1 MKIIKLLCL
10 IICTALCLTLFS
22 GCSSNDSYIIYFE
35 LDSAPKTLD
44 PQLVST
50 ASEEI
55 LTRNLFEGL
64 MRQNE
69 NGEIVKGAAKDYSVS
84 NDGKTYTFT
93 LRDGIKW
100 SDGTD
105 LKAKDFVFGFER
117 AVDPKN
123 KAPYV
128 ASLYGIVGA
137 KDIAT
142 SKKSG
147 GLGVTASSDNTLT
160 IKLIKPD
167 PTFLK
172 LLTTAICMPCR
183 KDVYEKA
190 KGQYGIT
197 ADNIVS
203 NGSYRIRFWDKES
216 KFSLRINKNE
226 EYQGDFSSEATAVIF
241 NVGEIDGR
249 AIRVDEGNVDMGF
262 VNLNEVSDKSNLITF
277 EKSCYGLLINKSGDF
292 GALQFRKAFAKSIHR
307 KRLKNE
313 LGKSLTEATTLV
325 PNTILLDGKPLSS
338 QMAIAPLPEYNPT
351 AAHNHYIEGA
361 KDNKNL
367 PKAIELIYFGDDDIK
382 NLAALIAEN
391 LQQSL
396 GTVVNITATDSEASL
411 INRISLG
418 EYQLALAPITAK
430 SDDPAVFFE
439 QFTKNSND
447 NIYGFKNASFDAE
460 VAKITPNTSSQTVI
474 NAATNAEKLI
484 IKDISV
490 LPLAFRLEGLAYG
503 KQFNCPLVSPFGGV
517 IDLALITKVD

>member
-1 MKIIKLLCL
+1 MKLIKLLCL
-10 IICTALCLTLFS
+10 MICTAICITLFS
-22 GCSSNDSYIIYFE
+22 GCSSNDSYLIYFE

-50 ASEEI
+50 TSEELI
-55 LTRNLFEGL
+55 ARNLFEGL
-64 MRQNE
+64 MRQDK
-69 NGEIVKGAAKDYSVS
+69 NGEIVKGAAKEYTVS
-84 NDGKTYTFT
+84 NDGLTYTFT
-93 LRDGIKW
+93 LRDDIKW
-100 SDGTD
+100 SDGSPLT
-105 LKAKDFVFGFER
+105 ANDFVFGFKR

-142 SKKSG
+142 GKKSN
-147 GLGVTASSDNTLT
+147 GLGVTTLNDNTITIELT
-160 IKLIKPD
+160 KPD
-167 PTFLK
+167 NTFLK
-172 LLTTAICMPCR
+172 LLTTAICMPC
-183 KDVYEKA
+183 KKQVYEKA

-203 NGSYRIRFWDKES
+203 NGSYRIRFWEKSE
-216 KFSLRINKNE
+216 KFSLRLNKNE
-226 EYQGDFSSEATAVIF
+226 EYNGNFKSDASAVIF
-241 NVGEIDGR
+241 NVGEIEGR
-249 AIRVDEGNVDMGF
+249 AVRVDEGNVDIGF
-262 VNLNEVSDKSNLITF
+262 VNINEATDQSNLVTF
-277 EKSCYGLLINKSGDF
+277 EKSCYSLLINKNSAF
-292 GALQFRKAFAKSIHR
+292 GGSEFRNAFAKSIHR
-307 KRLKNE
+307 NRLKNE
-313 LGKSLTEATTLV
+313 LGKSLTEATTLL
-325 PNTILLDGKPLSS
+325 PNTILVGGKPLSS
-338 QMAIAPLPEYNPT
+338 QMGTASMPQYNPT
-351 AAHNHYIEGA
+351 AAHTHFIAGA
-361 KDNKNL
+361 NGNKSL
-367 PKAIELIYFGDDDIK
+367 PKAIELLYNGDDDIK

-430 SDDPAVFFE
+430 SDDPAVFFD

-460 VAKITPNTSSQTVI
+460 VAKITPNASSKTVI